1 MLKNKKNKSY
11 KQTVY
16 LYTVCFDVYPCE
28 VVCTDD
34 RLRHPEL
41 CDFTLA
47 SKKACHCE
55 DERSE
60 DVAIAK
66 SLNINEI
73 TTSHFVNAPRNDTN
87 REGTY
92 NFPLSPLGRGIEGEG
107 LTKNRSRNHSK
118 RTHFARNQ

>member
-1 MLKNKKNKSY
+1 M
-11 KQTVY
+11 
-16 LYTVCFDVYPCE
+16 
-28 VVCTDD
+28 CTDD
-34 RLRHPEL
+34 SLRHPEL

-87 REGTY
+87 REGTCD
-92 NFPLSPLGRGIEGEG
+92 FSLAPLGRGIEGEG
-107 LTKNRSRNHSK
+107 LTKTDRAITPRGPILHEINRFRQKEAS
-118 RTHFARNQ
+118 AR